1 MSINPVM
8 SSCISVASLDQQIR
22 LFDVRNLQT
31 LETTNDAP
39 YNARAVDGDVLELV
53 ESKAQIASHRAKLAC
68 TSVDWDPSGTKLA
81 AVSYDDIVKVWH
93 LQPDWLH
100 VKNSS
105 TSTSKRQKGDKKDTG
120 LTRWIKKED
129 EVDAVDGGAG
139 DAETRPDSLLSK
151 PILIPHNNQTGKW
164 LTLFR
169 ARFNANPAV
178 ESHFSIGSMARHA
191 EIWSDEGTLL
201 KSFYDEDYVTAVP
214 AVTCTHPRR
223 VGRLGTGNAS
233 GKCTFWAPPLDD

>member
-1 MSINPVM
+1 MSVNPVL

-31 LETTNDAP
+31 LPTTNDAP
-39 YNARAVDGDVLELV
+39 YNARAVDAEVLELA

-68 TSVDWDPSGTKLA
+68 TSVDWDPRGEKLVG
-81 AVSYDDIVKVWH
+81 VSYDDVVKVWD
-93 LQPDWLH
+93 LEPAWLH
-100 VKNSS
+100 VKAPSS
-105 TSTSKRQKGDKKDTG
+105 SATSRKVKLEAKTTG
-120 LTRWIKKED
+120 LTRWIKSEEGDTGETSSDPLKRSRPED
-129 EVDAVDGGAG
+129 ILA
-139 DAETRPDSLLSK
+139 K
-151 PILIPHNNQTGKW
+151 PIQVPHNNQTGKW

-178 ESHFSIGSMARHA
+178 ESHFSMGSMVRHA

-223 VGRLGTGNAS
+223 AGRLGTGNAS
-233 GKCTFWAPPLDD
+233 GKCTFWAPRD